1 MSRATRESPSSLFLG
16 RSLGRGSGS
25 LFLGRGLGRGFAF
38 AALLAASIASA
49 IDVTPIK
56 VTPRVY
62 YVQGKPGLAS
72 AANEGF
78 NSNAGFVLTDEGVV
92 VVDALGTIALGEA
105 LVKAIRKVTD
115 KPIRRVVVTH
125 YHADHF
131 YGLEPLRKAGADV
144 WAHVA
149 GREYLVS
156 GEGARRL
163 EQRSRDLFPWV
174 EPGMR
179 LVPADHW
186 LERDESFTLG
196 GVRFE
201 VHHLGPAHSPE
212 DVIVVVP
219 SEGVIFSGDILF
231 AGRIPFVGEADSRQW
246 LEKIDRLLA
255 MKPVLMVTGHGQV
268 SRDPAKD
275 LILTREYLAY
285 LRATMGKAVEDFVPF
300 EEAYAKTDWGRF
312 AKVPAFD
319 AANRINAYGT
329 YLLMERESLRK

>member
-1 MSRATRESPSSLFLG
+1 LILS
-16 RSLGRGSGS
+16 
-25 LFLGRGLGRGFAF
+25 
-38 AALLAASIASA
+38 ALLLAFPAVALE
-49 IDVTPIK
+49 VVPIK

-62 YVQGKPGLAS
+62 YVQGQPGVAS

-78 NSNAGFVLTDEGVV
+78 NSNAGFVVTDEGVV
-92 VVDALGTIALGEA
+92 VVDALGTVPLGEA

-131 YGLEPLRKAGADV
+131 YGLAPLKKAGAEI

-149 GREYLVS
+149 GRAYLTD
-156 GEGARRL
+156 GEGSRRL
-163 EQRSRDLFPWV
+163 EQRARDLFPSV
-174 EPGMR
+174 DPGMK
-179 LVPADHW
+179 LVPADRW
-186 LERDESFTLG
+186 LEKDESFMLG
-196 GVRFE
+196 GVRFD

-231 AGRIPFVGEADSRQW
+231 AGRIPFVGEADSKQW
-246 LEKIDRLLA
+246 LERIDRLLA

-268 SRDPAKD
+268 SRDPVRD
-275 LILTREYLAY
+275 LALTREYLNY
-285 LRATMGKAVEDFVPF
+285 LRTVMGKAVEELVPF
-300 EEAYAKTDWGRF
+300 EEVYAKTDWSRF

-319 AANRINAYGT
+319 AANRVNAFGT
-329 YLLMERESLRK
+329 YLLMEKELLRK